1 MPETIPTTVQNHDI
15 YGLVRRINRFIV
27 ELVKAASANVSEI
40 TGHDQRRL
48 VSYLD
53 ALKAYKAWI
62 VGQPVLDLPETHPQ
76 DYDVPPNPV
85 VPTLENE
92 SVADVVNLLCKL
104 RDELIAS
111 QSARYASTMLS
122 HDAVRFDAIIAKVE
136 SFLSDYV
143 GTATPL
149 DLPESSPR
157 AELTG
162 PGL

>member
-1 MPETIPTTVQNHDI
+1 MPTTVQNHDI

-27 ELVKAASANVSEI
+27 ELVKAASANVSEM

-53 ALKAYKAWI
+53 ALKAYKEWI

-76 DYDVPPNPV
+76 NYELAANPTVPP
-85 VPTLENE
+85 LENE

-104 RDELIAS
+104 RDEMIAS
-111 QSARYASTMLS
+111 QSARYASTMLV
-122 HDAVRFDAIIAKVE
+122 HDATRFDAIVAKVE
-136 SFLSDYV
+136 AFLSDYV
-143 GTATPL
+143 GAATPL
-149 DLPESSPR
+149 DLPESSPKT
-157 AELTG
+157 ELTG